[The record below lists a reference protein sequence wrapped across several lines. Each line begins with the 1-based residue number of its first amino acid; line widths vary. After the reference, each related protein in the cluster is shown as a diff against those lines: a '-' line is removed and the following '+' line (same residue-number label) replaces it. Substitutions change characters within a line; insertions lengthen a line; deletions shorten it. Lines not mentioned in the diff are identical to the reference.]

1 MTIREIIQKLAN
13 MGFKIEYKQRYE
25 RLSESERK
33 KAQKIAKKKDKVY
46 EDKIYAR
53 GIRITSIDGIKYSG
67 SVGNR
72 IAREML
78 DTQLSQRQQEQL
90 QRIRTPRAEPLPEDL
105 VKRIRSV
112 QARARRLRKKGQEK
126 VGSISTK
133 QVRNFLK
140 EYGRNFVENE
150 LSNIERRQKK
160 LVPTWLWQQ
169 LQQQFEINYSDYLTY
184 LNEDDVTEL
193 YNLIMSN
200 DGTNVRYEDYEKL
213 RYTLYDINLA
223 IFSDEISFAN
233 EAIKRMLEIARRLK

>member
-33 KAQKIAKKKDKVY
+33 KAEKIAKKKDKAFENKV
-46 EDKIYAR
+46 YAR

-78 DTQLSQRQQEQL
+78 DTQLSIRQQEQL

-126 VGSISTK
+126 VGSISTR

-160 LVPTWLWQQ
+160 LVPSWLWLQ
-169 LQQQFEINYSDYLTY
+169 LQQQFEINYSSYLTY
-184 LNEDDVTEL
+184 LNEDKVNEL
-193 YNLIMSN
+193 YDLIMNN
-200 DGTNVRYEDYEKL
+200 DGSNVKYEEYEKL
-213 RYTLYDINLA
+213 RYELYDVNMGLENNEIKLA
-223 IFSDEISFAN
+223 NDTIDS
-233 EAIKRMLEIARRLK
+233 MLQTARRLK

>member
-1 MTIREIIQKLAN
+1 MTIREIIQKLTN
-13 MGFKIEYKQRYE
+13 MGFNIEYKQRYE

-46 EDKIYAR
+46 EDKVYAR

-67 SVGNR
+67 SIGNR

-78 DTQLSQRQQEQL
+78 DTQLSRRQQEQL

-112 QARARRLRKKGQEK
+112 QARARRLRKKGQDK
-126 VGSISTK
+126 VGSISTR

-160 LVPTWLWQQ
+160 LVPSWLWLQ
-169 LQQQFEINYSDYLTY
+169 LQQQLEINYSSYLTY
-184 LNEDDVTEL
+184 LNEDSVNEL
-193 YNLIMSN
+193 YDLIINN
-200 DGTNVRYEDYEKL
+200 DGTNVKYEQYEKL
-213 RYTLYDINLA
+213 RYEMYDVNMAIENNEIKLA
-223 IFSDEISFAN
+223 NDTIDS
-233 EAIKRMLEIARRLK
+233 MLQTARRLK

>member
-1 MTIREIIQKLAN
+1 MTIREIIQKLTK

-33 KAQKIAKKKDKVY
+33 KAQKIAKKKDKIY
-46 EDKIYAR
+46 EDKVYAR
-53 GIRITSIDGIKYSG
+53 GIRITSIDGIKYFG
-67 SVGNR
+67 SIGNR

-90 QRIRTPRAEPLPEDL
+90 QRIRTPRAEPLPKDL
-105 VKRIRSV
+105 VKQIRSV

-133 QVRNFLK
+133 QVRNLLK

-160 LVPTWLWQQ
+160 LAPTWLWLQ
-169 LQQQFEINYSDYLTY
+169 LQQQFEINYSSYLTY
-184 LNEDDVTEL
+184 LNEDKVNEL
-193 YNLIMSN
+193 YDLIMNN
-200 DGTNVRYEDYEKL
+200 DGTNVKYEEYEKL
-213 RYTLYDINLA
+213 RYEMYDVNMGIENNEIKLA
-223 IFSDEISFAN
+223 NDTIDS
-233 EAIKRMLEIARRLK
+233 MLQTARRLK